1 MKKANKETI
10 FNIRSNKKIFMGL
23 LVALLILSAGFL
35 ISSFST
41 EKASAD
47 GLTPIHHY
55 SKNDNYSIYPV
66 VGVDFSTDINNP
78 SAVVSKTYSI
88 ALSETIYNELDDT
101 SWGVRINHFALV
113 WGRKDGM
120 DYLYENTVDT
130 SGKFGASGLYLQQY
144 FPNYSDAGVANQQLF
159 EADKLP
165 KYANFPYYAKEIKQS
180 DVFSVGSMRYLRV
193 NVSWSEGNL
202 YDIGIFVVY
211 QYSAVGTFDTRT
223 VAYYSDDSIVSTI
236 RSRVQNA
243 SHYGENV
250 AGAYEKALGIY
261 RSGNVEVEYSYLRM
275 QDEYHFNKFETVTSS
290 ISVPA
295 YLVPDADWIRDRIY
309 GLNGSSGLS
318 GFNVDYVPTINGV
331 LENGNY
337 VKEEVFG
344 RRTVRQ
350 ATGFNYGYSFYN
362 GQGGVNQIPD
372 RVRNSEITYN
382 PYVYRDFWVRIANI
396 GDLEQIPDNYFKN
409 NLYID
414 VYHTS
419 YQEKNGRMYL
429 YYDYQTIINLFE
441 SSLHWAIKD
450 NAFRLDIR
458 GNYDSSVVTV
468 EETRNETNKVTG
480 FAVSFPYS
488 SETERAAQP
497 CLQGL
502 EVTGLASIT
511 APIEVDCTVE
521 YKVLNEDFSESPQSF
536 NPDHKYWTAAG
547 DSSKVTLADLSN
559 ELLAEN
565 GTWAEMIYGSIQ
577 PAAFDGIKYMR
588 PSDVD
593 VEINYHNKTAVLTVI
608 YSYNSRILKITN
620 DLNDDFWLV
629 NLSESVAI
637 YSLSSL
643 GVAQYIPEGYRIGS
657 IQSVDGFYF
666 ENKDLGNPLNTTFYK
681 DGSTRNEPY
690 SMTVHL
696 TDKWPV
702 TINYLEQWKN
712 SPFAVMKEK
721 NVDVRVADF
730 SSDEDGNLV
739 LSPENVASL
748 LDNDVVLQF
757 LQIAVKIDNV
767 NIKYDDVNDKYV
779 VDLTYTYLSM
789 LVRDYSGTAD
799 EIKIALTPFSMWCDY
814 YGKDWSI
821 MFLNDTKHRFFDY
834 SNDVAPDKLYGFF
847 SYVVFKDEVNDFSN
861 WIREYTSEGV
871 SVVFSKSEV
880 KGSDFYKFIQ
890 DTSGVI
896 TLAGGTIGLLY
907 GHPLV
912 GLAAGGLTYYG
923 LSSIA
928 EHFNEDN
935 GTYYS
940 YFFFLD
946 GTTDMPWA
954 TDSGAKD
961 REDSDN
967 GAKNRVENFFDSVE
981 DWFKSLLEK
990 IKNSTVVKVIAIIG
1004 AVILGVIVLSLVIK
1018 LLMLIFRKRN

>member
-1 MKKANKETI
+1 MYNANSKKKTLCIVFLFLA
-10 FNIRSNKKIFMGL
+10 
-23 LVALLILSAGFL
+23 LVLAGAGFL
-35 ISSFST
+35 LSFSG
-41 EKASAD
+41 ESASAD
-47 GLTPIHHY
+47 SFVRVHY
-55 SKNDNYSIYPV
+55 YEKESKYTLGTTYRS
-66 VGVDFSTDINNP
+66 DFSTDINNS
-78 SAVVSKTYSI
+78 SAVVSKTYYI
-88 ALSETIYNELDDT
+88 QISETTYSQLSDNVNHLALA
-101 SWGVRINHFALV
+101 WG
-113 WGRKDGM
+113 KKEGM
-120 DYLYENTVDT
+120 DIVVENCLVDDGKRFLANSSAMIAAGIASSGWSGSIFNGSLYD
-130 SGKFGASGLYLQQY
+130 S
-144 FPNYSDAGVANQQLF
+144 
-159 EADKLP
+159 DKLP
-165 KYANFPYYAKEIKQS
+165 SHANFPYFAKEVKQS
-180 DVFSVGSMRYLRV
+180 DIWTSAGQRLISITI
-193 NVSWSEGNL
+193 NWSENEL
-202 YDIGIFVVY
+202 YDIGIFLVY
-211 QYSAVGTFDTRT
+211 QYSTNVIFPNVENRII
-223 VAYYSDDSIVSTI
+223 AYYTDGSVVSTI
-236 RSRVQNA
+236 QSRVQNA
-243 SHYGENV
+243 SSYNQEV

-261 RSGNVEVEYSYLRM
+261 RSGDVEVEYSYLKM
-275 QDEYHFNKFETVTSS
+275 QDGDHFNKFETVTSS
-290 ISVPA
+290 IPVPA
-295 YLVPDADWIRDRIY
+295 YLVPDRDWIRDRIY

-337 VKEEVFG
+337 VEKEVFG
-344 RRTVRQ
+344 RRTIRQ

-362 GQGGVNQIPD
+362 GHGGINQIPD
-372 RVRNSEITYN
+372 RVRGSEITYD
-382 PYVYRDFWVRIANI
+382 PYVYGDFFVRIANI
-396 GDLEQIPDNYFKN
+396 GDLEQIPDNYFEN

-419 YQEKNGRMYL
+419 YQERNGRMYL

-441 SSLHWAIKD
+441 RSLHWAIKD

-458 GNYDSSVVTV
+458 GSYNTTAVTV
-468 EETRNETNKVTG
+468 EETRNEANKATG

-488 SETERAAQP
+488 SENDRRAQP

-521 YKVLNEDFSESPQSF
+521 YKVLNEDFSESTQSF

-547 DSSKVTLADLSN
+547 DSSKVTLTDLSDD
-559 ELLAEN
+559 LLAEN
-565 GTWAEMIYGSIQ
+565 GTWAEMIYGSIH
-577 PAAFDGIKYMR
+577 PAAFDGIEYMR
-588 PSDVD
+588 PSRVD
-593 VEINYHNKTAVLTVI
+593 VEIDFHNETAVLTVR

-643 GVAQYIPEGYRIGS
+643 GVTRYIPEGYRIGS

-1004 AVILGVIVLSLVIK
+1004 AVVLGVIVLSLVIK